1 MLMPYP
7 VIRRFPSTADVSG
20 CESHSQTCGESKLD
34 DSTGSFLLELR
45 ESCRRGDEK
54 TVGVRG
60 EGGHRRTWFT
70 E

>member
-7 VIRRFPSTADVSG
+7 VIRRFPSTAGVSG
-20 CESHSQTCGESKLD
+20 LESHSQTCGESKLD
-34 DSTGSFLLELR
+34 DSIGSFLLEFK

-60 EGGHRRTWFT
+60 DGGHQKNMAH
-70 E
+70 